1 MAQNGGSKKPAPGRA
16 SGKRMCSFCKD
27 PKCGNI
33 QSCEKIRAIGCRV
46 KKGSI
51 PQFVAEQLAVTNA
64 SSDHIKVQH
73 LLSKGGGDGRAL
85 QSLPKA
91 TRYIAIQGLYNL
103 LPQATSTA
111 GTLTESYVGVHI
123 TCYGDMGVP
132 VPNFQDRI
140 ALCTNLREWIA
151 KNKDHVICG
160 KDFGFV
166 QI

>member
-1 MAQNGGSKKPAPGRA
+1 M
-16 SGKRMCSFCKD
+16 
-27 PKCGNI
+27 
-33 QSCEKIRAIGCRV
+33 
-46 KKGSI
+46 
-51 PQFVAEQLAVTNA
+51 AEQLAVTNA

-111 GTLTESYVGVHI
+111 GTMTESYMGVHI
-123 TCYGDMGVP
+123 TCYGNMGVP